1 MLIYIMYIYCV
12 TYVSEVIVEEKND
25 QIHPF
30 PRRKGERTYFRQRGT
45 HACKE
50 RMKKKK
56 KKKYD
61 SSAND
66 LCIFARHIAKN
77 M

>member
-1 MLIYIMYIYCV
+1 MYIYCV

-56 KKKYD
+56 RK
-61 SSAND
+61 NTIP
-66 LCIFARHIAKN
+66 LQMTFASLRDTLLRICNKE
-77 M
+77 